1 MKNKKIYKLLNN
13 ILEFQ
18 MASIGR
24 LSESAELTV
33 KIIMDH
39 IESIANH
46 QADIKKEIE
55 KINEKSKPVQPR
67 KDIPGHPMDKHEEKL
82 MEAFG
87 AKMCKAQKRE
97 GNES

>member
-55 KINEKSKPVQPR
+55 KINEKLKPVQPPEGIVEHPAD
-67 KDIPGHPMDKHEEKL
+67 KSIETIEDIGANLLKKKL
-82 MEAFG
+82 G
-87 AKMCKAQKRE
+87 
-97 GNES
+97 